1 LTLGGEAQE
10 QAQGACAF
18 GTMIS
23 IKQAVDTIVE
33 EVSKFPTLLPA
44 SDVHLEEFDFDGIQ
58 WIILLSFAESSGMR
72 VFKTFVVD
80 GDSGQIKS
88 MRISPPKA

>member
-1 LTLGGEAQE
+1 
-10 QAQGACAF
+10 
-18 GTMIS
+18 MIS

-33 EVSKFPTLLPA
+33 EVGKFPNLLPA

-58 WIILLSFAESSGMR
+58 WVILLSFAESSGTR

-88 MRISPPKA
+88 MRISPPKS